1 MLQALIHLFT
11 TQPAALTQHVQA
23 YADLFGDEF
32 GLAKQALRKRL
43 VLWAAAICGLSLS
56 MGLAGV
62 ALLLWAV
69 TPPEQVHSIW
79 ILLGVPLL
87 PLVAALACLWAA
99 SAKLSSDGAMFANF
113 RQQLAVDRALMTTVS
128 AGL

>member
-1 MLQALIHLFT
+1 MLQALIHLLT
-11 TQPAALTQHVQA
+11 AQPAALTQHAQA

-43 VLWAAAICGLSLS
+43 VLWSAAICGLSLS

-69 TPPEQVHSIW
+69 TPPGQVHSIW
-79 ILLGVPLL
+79 ILFGVPLL
-87 PLVAALACLWAA
+87 PLLAALACLWAA
-99 SAKLSSDGAMFANF
+99 SSKLSSDGVMFANF
-113 RQQLAVDRALMTTVS
+113 RQQLAVDRALIATVS
-128 AGL
+128 AGS